1 VINNNYLYTVAESLP
16 AEAGLKFL
24 AFVDYVCHPVTT
36 VQRLMKQT
44 PRISEAE
51 WVVMRVAWRRAPLS
65 ARDIVEEVCHEQ
77 DWHPKT
83 VKTLL
88 NRLIK
93 KGALGF
99 EKEGRA
105 YLYYPRVR
113 EADCVAAAGDSFLE
127 RVFGGALQPML
138 AHFVK
143 RKPLSAEEA
152 KQLKRILEQSE

>member
-1 VINNNYLYTVAESLP
+1 
-16 AEAGLKFL
+16 
-24 AFVDYVCHPVTT
+24 
-36 VQRLMKQT
+36 MKQT

-51 WVVMRVAWRRAPLS
+51 WVVMKVAWRRAPLS
-65 ARDIVEEVCHEQ
+65 ASDIVEEVSREQ

-88 NRLIK
+88 NRLLK

-105 YLYYPRVR
+105 YLYYPRVK
-113 EADCVAAAGDSFLE
+113 EADCVAAVSDSFLE

-143 RKPLSAEEA
+143 RKRLSAEEA
-152 KQLKRILEQSE
+152 KQLKRILERGE

>member
-1 VINNNYLYTVAESLP
+1 
-16 AEAGLKFL
+16 
-24 AFVDYVCHPVTT
+24 
-36 VQRLMKQT
+36 MKQT

-51 WVVMRVAWRRAPLS
+51 WVVMKVAWRRAPLS
-65 ARDIVEEVCHEQ
+65 ASDMIEEVSRGQ

-88 NRLIK
+88 NRLVK

-105 YLYYPRVR
+105 YLYHPRVK
-113 EADCVAAAGDSFLE
+113 EADCVAAVSDSFLE

-143 RKPLSAEEA
+143 RKRLSAEEA
-152 KQLKRILEQSE
+152 KALKRILERRE

>member
-1 VINNNYLYTVAESLP
+1 
-16 AEAGLKFL
+16 
-24 AFVDYVCHPVTT
+24 
-36 VQRLMKQT
+36 MKQV

-65 ARDIVEEVCHEQ
+65 ASDIIEEVSREQ

-88 NRLIK
+88 NRLVK

-99 EKEGRA
+99 EKGGRA
-105 YLYYPRVR
+105 YLYHPRVR
-113 EADCVAAAGDSFLE
+113 EADCVAAVSDSFLE
-127 RVFGGALQPML
+127 RVFGGALRPML

-143 RKPLSAEEA
+143 RKRLSAEEV
-152 KQLKRILEQSE
+152 KELKRILERGE